1 MARPAGYP
9 KTGGR
14 QKGKHNRR
22 TEELLSVLRSF
33 NYDPLKSILEK
44 YDGLPQVDQLKIDL
58 KLLEY
63 VYPKLK
69 EQAIESLEPASENRV
84 QRAGEV
90 AKRLLSL
97 GVEDTEAAKAA
108 RALCAPLTPL
118 EVAQAMARIQAE
130 FLK

>member
-1 MARPAGYP
+1 MSRPTGYA

-14 QKGKHNRR
+14 IKGQHNRR
-22 TEELLSVLRSF
+22 TYELVSILDSF
-33 NYDPLKSILEK
+33 KYDPLKSILEK
-44 YDGLPQVDQLKIDL
+44 YPGLPQGDQLKIDL

-69 EQAIESLEPASENRV
+69 EQPANPLETSSELNGMRP
-84 QRAGEV
+84 GEV

-97 GVEDTEAAKAA
+97 GTEDSEAARSA
-108 RALCAPLTPL
+108 REVCAPLTPM